1 MKPITTKT
9 DFGFI
14 TEDISE
20 ITTLKYNNYVER
32 ISLADKE
39 EGGTFL
45 RFIMRLDNTEIIN
58 YRSYIK
64 IQDILSNLGG
74 LWQIVFLV
82 FLVVSYPINSLS
94 YKLQI
99 LNSLFNFEGA
109 EDIVDEEE
117 DPLVQVATLNR
128 Q

>member
-1 MKPITTKT
+1 MKPITTIT
-9 DFGFI
+9 DFGYI
-14 TEDISE
+14 TEDLES

-64 IQDILSNLGG
+64 I
-74 LWQIVFLV
+74 
-82 FLVVSYPINSLS
+82 
-94 YKLQI
+94 
-99 LNSLFNFEGA
+99 
-109 EDIVDEEE
+109 
-117 DPLVQVATLNR
+117 
-128 Q
+128 